1 MRRLLPFVAV
11 AAALAV
17 AAPAHAKSFTY
28 TDPADMPA
36 NAGLDIVAVTYGTEG
51 TTTVAKVR
59 GKRVTTYTPAKL
71 VVTMKLAGA
80 PMSQAGIRYRADAQ
94 VSECGAMTFTYTPG
108 VALPPSAL
116 SVGCGGAGG
125 VTGSDTTFLDPK
137 IAVKGSTIT
146 WTIPL
151 KALPKVAR
159 TGALVHTLRSSVDL
173 VDPALGALG
182 PDDFGNGVFDNA
194 ASDEDWEIG

>member
-1 MRRLLPFVAV
+1 MRRFLPFVAV
-11 AAALAV
+11 AAALAFT
-17 AAPAHAKSFTY
+17 APAHAKPFTY

-36 NAGLDIVAVTYGTEG
+36 NAGLDIVGVTYGTEG
-51 TTTVAKVR
+51 TTTVQKVR
-59 GKRVTTYTPAKL
+59 GKKVTTYTPAKL

-80 PMSQAGIRYRADAQ
+80 PLNQAGVRYLADAE
-94 VSECGAMTFTYTPG
+94 VSECGPMTFTYTPG

-125 VTGSDTTFLDPK
+125 VAGSDTTFLDPK
-137 IAVKGSTIT
+137 ISVKGSSIT
-146 WTIPL
+146 WTISL

-159 TGALVHTLRSSVDL
+159 AGALLYNLRSAVDV

-182 PDDFGNGVFDNA
+182 PSDFDRAVFDTA
-194 ASDEDWEIG
+194 TSDADWEIG